1 MEKKRRIAVV
11 CVGGSRLART
21 QALKV
26 AQARFPDAI
35 IEVITEAPKE
45 VKSLHAMIHSDE
57 EVFEIKNTYKDI
69 PLITDKFYDAP
80 KQKHHP
86 ATLFKKGGK
95 KQKNRYPNQRR

>member
-11 CVGGSRLART
+11 CVGVSELARA

-26 AQARFPDAI
+26 AREKFPDSVV
-35 IEVITEAPKE
+35 EVLTEVPKE
-45 VKSLHAMIHSDE
+45 VKSLHEMIHHDE

-69 PLITDKFYDAP
+69 PLITDKFYDVP

-86 ATLFKKGGK
+86 ASLHKKGGK
-95 KQKNRYPNQRR
+95 KQKNRYPNSRR